1 MNDKSPMRNEALVEA
16 SFPKTLEFFPMR
28 EYNESL
34 QLTFLDSEL

>member
-1 MNDKSPMRNEALVEA
+1 MNEKSPLRNEALVEA
-16 SFPKTLEFFPMR
+16 SFPKTLEFYPMR